1 MTEENLAARSRR
13 LTEEALASIEKKMR
27 AGEWYPVDAVRTIMV
42 RVINR
47 YEGLL
52 EITEG
57 KLEHM
62 YDLCDSYENLFA
74 GEEEE

>member
-1 MTEENLAARSRR
+1 MTESLTARSRR

-47 YEGLL
+47 YESLL
-52 EITEG
+52 EIALATPVP
-57 KLEHM
+57 
-62 YDLCDSYENLFA
+62 
-74 GEEEE
+74 EEEEE